1 MEDTSPFLKK
11 KHDQKELYSTIEAVV
26 EQTSKWSFDGGKWF
40 PLKFENMLLV
50 SSTFPLGGCSD
61 SMAPSAGCIFF
72 RSAFAPGICR
82 WGFRIHDSASCSGGV
97 PLVSA

>member
-40 PLKFENMLLV
+40 PLTIEYV
-50 SSTFPLGGCSD
+50 IGQ
-61 SMAPSAGCIFF
+61 
-72 RSAFAPGICR
+72 
-82 WGFRIHDSASCSGGV
+82 
-97 PLVSA
+97 